1 MSFKLLEVGRT
12 ALVAAAICVATAPSS
27 VAMTIEGD
35 HVFAASET
43 LSEDV
48 TVTGTATFASG
59 VTVDVAGHRL
69 TVHGIAGPGTVTSSA
84 AGGVLDLCIA
94 DTCVLDSTTITGG
107 ANMQVWKTGAGFLH
121 MMKVNTGFGTGGS
134 QTSLGPVAFV
144 VKAGRVKK
152 GNDTGNDSP
161 NGGDAMYCGAGYCTI
176 KVERGGQFDIAGRTC
191 WDYNYDIAGDG
202 PEDAP
207 VKGALINTVEPTGYP
222 WTWDDNGKGNR
233 GYLYNITLS
242 DDASIGGSCI
252 WTLNFWKSHGK
263 YPPWLKLNG
272 HTLTFASGIVYPGEN
287 RNYNGDGKIVIDNE
301 LRVRT
306 SSPSVPGCDLVVNGI
321 YQMEG
326 GQRFSPVKSL
336 AFSATGKYSAT
347 EKDPSVTVVYE
358 KYAPN
363 LPANVKSGTRTTH
376 PPVQLGDASHLATE
390 IDVSGFDS
398 EFDAS
403 AVTFQA
409 GSAVAVHTGARN
421 ISAGNRL
428 LAWNAVPAE
437 DVTFSLVCDGQTA
450 EERNLTVVVKSDGLF
465 VKSTLTPSYA
475 LRDLA
480 AGRWNFYL
488 EDGSEYP
495 GEWTEGVTGEIEVRF
510 SSFAEYQAIKELGVS
525 PSRFLLT
532 ALNLPEGTAFYDMGD
547 GMDFAVTA
555 GLTID
560 VKGNRLRLPPAV
572 VGGITAFTVTSS
584 VAGGVFDI
592 WVPEGSEIVN
602 TVVSIT
608 GGTNMTVWKTGGG
621 KATMLKVNSGY
632 GTGGSYANSKQIKG
646 PVSTIVKEG
655 FMKKGN
661 DNGSD
666 TPNGANALFCGAA
679 YSTIKVEAGAQFDIA
694 GRTAWDYNYDI
705 AGDGP
710 EGASVKGA
718 LISSVEPKTNPWHW
732 HNNYG
737 YLYDITLSADASIG
751 GTGMWAL
758 HWYNNGTCYTYMNG
772 HRLTFACGHI
782 YVGQNRHF
790 DGGELYVA
798 PGATC
803 NAYNGVNANAAG
815 MTFRIDGE
823 YRTESFGIS
832 PVKSFLFGAT
842 GVLNADADPSKLQ
855 TTVVHDTYAPNLNA
869 KSTSKIPHPKVQLG
883 AAGHTATTLD
893 LKLFSAPFDATG
905 TLSFFAGSTVSV
917 DVSGRADIHALSRSK
932 DAVTGKRN
940 GYLMTWDAATWTAVS
955 QADTKVKFE
964 LCGEAN
970 ARYRLIADASGLLIA
985 PPEGCIVIVR

>member
-1 MSFKLLEVGRT
+1 MSFKLLEIGRA

-48 TVTGTATFASG
+48 TVTGTATFAEG
-59 VTVDVAGHRL
+59 ATVDVAGHRL

-84 AGGVLDLCIA
+84 EGGVLDLCIA

-134 QTSLGPVAFV
+134 QATPGPVAFV

-152 GNDTGNDSP
+152 GNDTGGDDP

-207 VKGALINTVEPTGYP
+207 VKGALINTVEPDGYP
-222 WTWDDNGKGNR
+222 WTWENNGKGNR

-252 WTLNFWKSHGK
+252 WTLNFWKSHGN

-272 HTLTFASGIVYPGEN
+272 HTLTFASGIVYPGET

-301 LRVRT
+301 LRIRT

-363 LPANVKSGTRTTH
+363 LPANVKSGTLATH

-421 ISAGNRL
+421 ISAGDRL

-450 EERNLTVVVKSDGLF
+450 EERNLTIVVKSDGLF

-547 GMDFAVTA
+547 GMDFAVAA

-560 VKGNRLRLPPAV
+560 VKGNRLRLPP
-572 VGGITAFTVTSS
+572 
-584 VAGGVFDI
+584 
-592 WVPEGSEIVN
+592 
-602 TVVSIT
+602 
-608 GGTNMTVWKTGGG
+608 
-621 KATMLKVNSGY
+621 
-632 GTGGSYANSKQIKG
+632 
-646 PVSTIVKEG
+646 
-655 FMKKGN
+655 
-661 DNGSD
+661 
-666 TPNGANALFCGAA
+666 
-679 YSTIKVEAGAQFDIA
+679 
-694 GRTAWDYNYDI
+694 
-705 AGDGP
+705 
-710 EGASVKGA
+710 
-718 LISSVEPKTNPWHW
+718 
-732 HNNYG
+732 
-737 YLYDITLSADASIG
+737 
-751 GTGMWAL
+751 
-758 HWYNNGTCYTYMNG
+758 
-772 HRLTFACGHI
+772 
-782 YVGQNRHF
+782 
-790 DGGELYVA
+790 
-798 PGATC
+798 
-803 NAYNGVNANAAG
+803 
-815 MTFRIDGE
+815 
-823 YRTESFGIS
+823 
-832 PVKSFLFGAT
+832 
-842 GVLNADADPSKLQ
+842 
-855 TTVVHDTYAPNLNA
+855 
-869 KSTSKIPHPKVQLG
+869 
-883 AAGHTATTLD
+883 
-893 LKLFSAPFDATG
+893 
-905 TLSFFAGSTVSV
+905 
-917 DVSGRADIHALSRSK
+917 
-932 DAVTGKRN
+932 
-940 GYLMTWDAATWTAVS
+940 
-955 QADTKVKFE
+955 
-964 LCGEAN
+964 
-970 ARYRLIADASGLLIA
+970 
-985 PPEGCIVIVR
+985 

>member
-1 MSFKLLEVGRT
+1 MSFKLLEIGRT
-12 ALVAAAICVATAPSS
+12 ALVAAAICAATAPSS
-27 VAMTIEGD
+27 VAMTIDGD

-48 TVTGTATFASG
+48 TVTGTATFAEG
-59 VTVDVAGHRL
+59 ATVDVAGHRL

-94 DTCVLDSTTITGG
+94 DTCVLDSTTISGG

-134 QTSLGPVAFV
+134 QATPGPVAFV

-161 NGGDAMYCGAGYCTI
+161 CGGDAMYCGAGYCTI
-176 KVERGGQFDIAGRTC
+176 KVERGGQFDVAGRTC

-207 VKGALINTVEPTGYP
+207 VKGALINTVEPTSFP
-222 WTWDDNGKGNR
+222 WTWPGTNGNQNR

-242 DDASIGGSCI
+242 DDASIGGSCL
-252 WTLNFWKSHGK
+252 WTLNFWKAHGK

-272 HTLTFASGIVYPGEN
+272 HTLTFASGIVYPGET

-306 SSPSVPGCDLVVNGI
+306 SSPSVPDCDLVVNGI

-363 LPANVKSGTRTTH
+363 LPSNVKSGTRTTH

-390 IDVSGFDS
+390 IDVSCFDS
-398 EFDAS
+398 EFDSS

-409 GSAVAVHTGARN
+409 GSAVAVHTGTRN
-421 ISAGNRL
+421 ISAGDRL

-450 EERNLTVVVKSDGLF
+450 EERNLTIVVKSDGLF
-465 VKSTLTPSYA
+465 VKSTLSPSYA

-488 EDGSEYP
+488 EDGSEFP
-495 GEWTEGVTGEIEVRF
+495 GGWTEGVTGEIEVRF

-547 GMDFAVTA
+547 GMDFAVAA

-560 VKGNRLRLPPAV
+560 VKGNRLRLPPSA

-592 WVPEGSEIVN
+592 WVPEGTTINN
-602 TVVSIT
+602 TKVTIT
-608 GGTNMTVWKTGGG
+608 GGNKMQVWKTGGG
-621 KATMLKVNSGY
+621 KVNSGY
-632 GTGGSYANSKQIKG
+632 GTGGSYANSKQTKG

-655 FMKKGN
+655 FMQRGN
-661 DNGSD
+661 DNGEG
-666 TPNGANALFCGAA
+666 TANVQPCGAG
-679 YSTIKVEAGAQFDIA
+679 YSTVKVEAGAQFDIR
-694 GRTAWDYNYDI
+694 GRTGWDYNYDI

-710 EGASVKGA
+710 EGAAVKGA
-718 LISSVEPKTNPWHW
+718 LIDSVQASVNPWHW
-732 HNNYG
+732 STAKSGAHSG
-737 YLYDITLSADASIG
+737 YLFDITLSDDASIG
-751 GTGMWAL
+751 GTGIWAL
-758 HWYNNGTCYTYMNG
+758 HWYDNGACYTYLNG

-782 YVGQNRHF
+782 YVGPNRHF

-815 MTFRIDGE
+815 MTLRIDGE
-823 YRTESFGIS
+823 YRTEAYGIS

-842 GVLNADADPSKLQ
+842 GVLNADSDTLQ

-883 AAGHTATTLD
+883 ADGHTATTLD
-893 LKLFSAPFDATG
+893 LTLFGVGDDAFDAGETLTFHSGSRVSVRLPAGVNPLAVARSANPHVMMWSAPPKEVAFALPEELVKRGFRLVPHGTG
-905 TLSFFAGSTVSV
+905 L
-917 DVSGRADIHALSRSK
+917 ALCYF
-932 DAVTGKRN
+932 G
-940 GYLMTWDAATWTAVS
+940 GTAV
-955 QADTKVKFE
+955 F
-964 LCGEAN
+964 
-970 ARYRLIADASGLLIA
+970 
-985 PPEGCIVIVR
+985 VR